1 MTIYVYNLHING
13 IKIYM
18 LFYKLFFSNNMPKRF
33 FKIVYRQIHTH
44 THAQNLKS
52 HVVIYCVGF
61 FIVYLTSFLLIS
73 N

>member
-13 IKIYM
+13 IKIYI

-44 THAQNLKS
+44 THAHNL
-52 HVVIYCVGF
+52 V
-61 FIVYLTSFLLIS
+61 
-73 N
+73 